1 MVHVSPLM
9 ADFAKV
15 YKMDEFYQ
23 ILKIICEKR
32 RSQRDFSNKTV
43 SLEDVEKIKEIA
55 TTAPYTSG
63 RKNWEIRVVHDRKTI
78 QRMADVVKNKANK
91 LREQLKEDFVEEY
104 QSYADYFSIFE
115 NAPVLFIPLFRL
127 SVGLSYL
134 LKNPD
139 DSIIQWERDSYVKSI
154 AGVALLVVLAAESLG
169 LGSCYMTG
177 PLLAEQEIKECLN
190 IQKDKYIGAIIPV
203 GYVKI

>member
-1 MVHVSPLM
+1 M
-9 ADFAKV
+9 ADFTKV
-15 YKMDEFYQ
+15 CKMDELYQ

-32 RSQRDFSNKTV
+32 KSQRYFSDKTV
-43 SLEDVEKIKEIA
+43 SLDDMEKIKAIA
-55 TTAPYTSG
+55 ATAPYTSG
-63 RKNWEIRVVHDRKTI
+63 RKNWEIRVVYDRETI
-78 QRMADVVKNKANK
+78 QKMADIVKNKANEFRK
-91 LREQLKEDFVEEY
+91 QLKEDFAEEY
-104 QSYADYFSIFE
+104 QSYADYFTIFE
-115 NAPVLFIPLFRL
+115 TAPVLFIPLFRL
-127 SVGLSYL
+127 SIGLSYL

-203 GYVKI
+203 GYVKILSLKL